1 VSVGI
6 DTVDDMQSTPA
17 IEAIDL
23 VKRFG
28 DNPAVD
34 GVSFT
39 VPPGTVLGLLGPN
52 GAGKTTTV
60 RMMTTLTEPT
70 SGTARVAGYD
80 VRREPDKVR
89 RSMGLTGQVATVDEL
104 LTGRENIR
112 MIGSLYGIRR
122 KELAR
127 LGDQLLE
134 QFSIAD
140 AADQVVKS
148 YSGGMRR
155 RLDLAVSLLASPPVL
170 FLDEPTTGLDPRS
183 RSDLWD
189 VLRSL
194 VEQGTTLLLTTQ
206 YLEEADQLA
215 DNIVVMDRGRII
227 AEGSPLQLKQQ
238 AGNASLIVTVTNAE
252 DLPAAQALLA
262 KTGAEV
268 FVDAGPRQLTAAADG
283 LADMVRVAG
292 WLRDSDIDVDDIGLS
307 RPSLDDV
314 FLSLTGH
321 RTEEGIQAQ
330 TIVFTAFVVASGIT
344 ADVEKGIIDRFRS
357 LPISRSS
364 VLIGRSVAS
373 LLHSSL
379 GVVVMTVTGL
389 AIGWRI
395 RGGIAEAALAF
406 ALILVFGFSM
416 IWFGILIGSVMRSVE
431 AVNGVMFTV
440 LFPITFLANTF
451 APTEPMQHWL
461 RVIAE
466 WNPVSSLAQ
475 AMRELWGN
483 GGPAPASAQLP
494 LHHPV
499 IATILWSLM
508 LTAIFAPL
516 RCAPTPVEPGADC
529 RRVRARPSGFA
540 GRLGTGP

>member
-1 VSVGI
+1 
-6 DTVDDMQSTPA
+6 MTPA

-28 DNPAVD
+28 GPAFDRPAVD
-34 GVSFT
+34 GVSFA

-60 RMMTTLTEPT
+60 RMMTTLTKPT

-80 VRREPDKVR
+80 VLREPDKVR
-89 RSMGLTGQVATVDEL
+89 RSVGLTGQVATVDEL

-122 KELAR
+122 KDLTR
-127 LGDQLLE
+127 LGNQLLE

-140 AADQVVKS
+140 AADRAVKS

-189 VLRSL
+189 VLRGL

-206 YLEEADQLA
+206 YLVEADQLA
-215 DNIVVMDRGRII
+215 DNIVVVDKGRII

-238 AGNASLIVTVTNAE
+238 AGAASLVVTVTNAA
-252 DLPAAQALLA
+252 DLAAAQALLA

-268 FVDAGPRQLTAAADG
+268 FVDSGARQVTAAADG
-283 LADMVRVAG
+283 LTDMVRVAG

-321 RTEEGIQAQ
+321 RTEEEVQA
-330 TIVFTAFVVASGIT
+330 
-344 ADVEKGIIDRFRS
+344 
-357 LPISRSS
+357 
-364 VLIGRSVAS
+364 
-373 LLHSSL
+373 
-379 GVVVMTVTGL
+379 
-389 AIGWRI
+389 
-395 RGGIAEAALAF
+395 
-406 ALILVFGFSM
+406 
-416 IWFGILIGSVMRSVE
+416 
-431 AVNGVMFTV
+431 
-440 LFPITFLANTF
+440 
-451 APTEPMQHWL
+451 
-461 RVIAE
+461 
-466 WNPVSSLAQ
+466 
-475 AMRELWGN
+475 
-483 GGPAPASAQLP
+483 
-494 LHHPV
+494 
-499 IATILWSLM
+499 
-508 LTAIFAPL
+508 
-516 RCAPTPVEPGADC
+516 
-529 RRVRARPSGFA
+529 
-540 GRLGTGP
+540 